1 MVIYH
6 NTMDLTVKDALHFF
20 DVSEETIITWIE
32 EQDLPAYRIND
43 QYRINRERA
52 FEWATAHGIR
62 ISPDCIGST
71 LSTVQDEMPSLASAI
86 SSGGIYYGLQGTNK
100 QELLQSAV
108 RVLPLPETVDR
119 TFLVQMLLA
128 REAIGSTGVGDGI
141 ALPHPRNPVVLSI
154 GHPLVSLS
162 FLENPIDFDAIDGKP
177 VYVFFLLISPT
188 VRTHLH
194 LLSRIAYTTQN
205 SAVKK
210 LLAAQAPAHAILAAV
225 DAAENTLAPR
235 N

>member
-1 MVIYH
+1 
-6 NTMDLTVKDALHFF
+6 MDLTVKDVVRFF
-20 DVSEETIITWIE
+20 DVSEDTIVSWIE
-32 EQDLPAYRIND
+32 EQGLPAYRIND

-52 FEWATAHGIR
+52 FEWATAHGVH

-71 LSTVQDEMPSLASAI
+71 SETVQDEMPSLASAI
-86 SSGGIYYGLQGTNK
+86 LAGGIHYGLQGTDK
-100 QELLQSAV
+100 HSLLQSAV
-108 RVLPLPETVDR
+108 SVLPLPDNVDR

-141 ALPHPRNPVVLSI
+141 ALPHPRNPIVLSI
-154 GHPLVSLS
+154 NKPLVSLS

-188 VRTHLH
+188 VRMHLH
-194 LLSRIAYTTQN
+194 MLSRIAYASQN
-205 SAVKK
+205 AQVKK
-210 LLAAQAPAHAILAAV
+210 LLAVKAPANEILAAV
-225 DAAENTLAPR
+225 QAAEIVLAAR